1 MVLGAKNAGATFSG
15 KNGQIPHSDNPRY
28 YRLDFITGAP
38 GGDITLIHSP
48 ARITSRRGEQIYE
61 SHSGSEEKHPS
72 FHLIND
78 GIV

>member
-1 MVLGAKNAGATFSG
+1 MYQGVMNKTINCTTGPSHHLT
-15 KNGQIPHSDNPRY
+15 DNPRY

-48 ARITSRRGEQIYE
+48 ARITSRRGEQIYDP
-61 SHSGSEEKHPS
+61 HSGSEEKHPS